1 MEVWNLQQGKYEV
14 RCFETASVFSYM
26 TCEALQWSLW
36 QKYNL
41 LDKSGSGRSSWRWGH
56 FPQVICLRAAP
67 WAVPHNCCAR
77 IRQFRRSVVFQE
89 WDFVRS
95 ISCLFRVQNLL
106 TALSAQHFSMCNNA
120 RSVTG
125 SWKETYRVTVPH
137 CFQREKNTVTTSQG
151 TELDLFVWPYQYQT
165 GNNLFKITC

>member
-14 RCFETASVFSYM
+14 RCFETASVFSDM

-67 WAVPHNCCAR
+67 WAVPHNK
-77 IRQFRRSVVFQE
+77 VQE
-89 WDFVRS
+89 PPFPIHVCFWFSFSETLHLNCDFKL
-95 ISCLFRVQNLL
+95 I
-106 TALSAQHFSMCNNA
+106 
-120 RSVTG
+120 
-125 SWKETYRVTVPH
+125 
-137 CFQREKNTVTTSQG
+137 
-151 TELDLFVWPYQYQT
+151 
-165 GNNLFKITC
+165 